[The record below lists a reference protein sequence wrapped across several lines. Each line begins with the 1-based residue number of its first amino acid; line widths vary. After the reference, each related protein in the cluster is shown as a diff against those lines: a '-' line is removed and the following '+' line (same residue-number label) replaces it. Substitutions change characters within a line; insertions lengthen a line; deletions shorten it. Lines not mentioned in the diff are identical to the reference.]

1 MILPGELAKRSMS
14 VEAGQVYRYRDTTEL
29 VVLTL
34 ERVLS
39 SSYAEAW
46 SCLVLG
52 GNPALGPVGR
62 LPTVG
67 SVRLYSLEDRW
78 ERVS

>member
-1 MILPGELAKRSMS
+1 MS
-14 VEAGQVYRYRDTTEL
+14 VEAGQVYRYRDTNEL

-52 GNPALGPVGR
+52 GNPALGPVG
-62 LPTVG
+62 